1 MADYFY
7 YYTYQPYVSKGGI
20 KMKKSNLFN
29 KDFTLVVIGQIISL
43 FGNSILRFAL
53 PLYLLK
59 ETGSATI
66 FGIVTACSFL
76 PMIVLSILGGVLADR
91 VNKKNIMVFLDFLT
105 AIVIL
110 IFTIALGKLLII
122 PLFIFILMILYG
134 IQGAYQP
141 SVQASIP
148 FLVKEESIVSANAVI
163 NQVNALANLL
173 GPILGGILFSILGLY
188 PILILSIICF
198 TFSAILEIFINIPYE
213 KQITNLSIFKIV
225 KKDLLESL
233 NFIRK
238 EKPILFKVMILLSCF
253 NLFLSSMLIIG
264 LPVIIIEILE
274 ISDRL
279 FGYSQGALAAG
290 GLFGGILA
298 GVLGDKLNIKK
309 SYIILLLCSIIVI
322 PMSFALMLNLS
333 SFISYIIITVCSFFM
348 MALATTFSIQ
358 IMSFVQIQTP
368 SHIVGKVISCLLALA
383 MCAQPV
389 GQALY
394 GFLFDKFIYYP
405 WVIILAAAL
414 ISCIISIYSKS
425 IFSSFKK

>member
-1 MADYFY
+1 
-7 YYTYQPYVSKGGI
+7 
-20 KMKKSNLFN
+20 MKKSNLFN

>member
-1 MADYFY
+1 
-7 YYTYQPYVSKGGI
+7 
-20 KMKKSNLFN
+20 
-29 KDFTLVVIGQIISL
+29 
-43 FGNSILRFAL
+43 
-53 PLYLLK
+53 
-59 ETGSATI
+59 
-66 FGIVTACSFL
+66 
-76 PMIVLSILGGVLADR
+76 
-91 VNKKNIMVFLDFLT
+91 
-105 AIVIL
+105 
-110 IFTIALGKLLII
+110 
-122 PLFIFILMILYG
+122 
-134 IQGAYQP
+134 
-141 SVQASIP
+141 
-148 FLVKEESIVSANAVI
+148 
-163 NQVNALANLL
+163 
-173 GPILGGILFSILGLY
+173 
-188 PILILSIICF
+188 
-198 TFSAILEIFINIPYE
+198 
-213 KQITNLSIFKIV
+213 
-225 KKDLLESL
+225 
-233 NFIRK
+233 
-238 EKPILFKVMILLSCF
+238 
-253 NLFLSSMLIIG
+253 MLIIG

-298 GVLGDKLNIKK
+298 GVLGDKLSIKK

-322 PMSFALMLNLS
+322 PMSFALMINLS